1 MMEDMTLEKRILS
14 TNDWGLVALLHE
26 GLIDRFKASTNAIE
40 NKDYEEL
47 NLVINRSRDI
57 LTELIVIFNENDDL
71 STNLRELYSFTN
83 KLITNG
89 EIKKDASFFQEATDV
104 INPIC
109 EGFKELEKE
118 ETGNI
123 VTGLTYGKANLG
135 EHSRKSNK
143 TFQG

>member
-1 MMEDMTLEKRILS
+1 MEDMTLEKKILS
-14 TNDWGLVALLHE
+14 TNDWGLVGLLHE
-26 GLIDRFKASTNAIE
+26 GLIDRFKESTKAIE
-40 NKDYEEL
+40 NEDYGEL
-47 NLVINRSRDI
+47 NLLINKTRDI

-83 KLITNG
+83 KLITDG
-89 EIKKDASFFQEATDV
+89 ENKKDPSFFQNAEDL
-104 INPIC
+104 ILPIL

-118 ETGNI
+118 EAGSI
-123 VTGLTYGKANLG
+123 VTGLTYGKSNLG